1 MKNLLV
7 LLVFSMSLFADFNN
21 KLYSDVC
28 YTIANNRVDL
38 QPKGAKAAQIRAEIV
53 NRAYVTSKVV
63 VWERE
68 DKYEFPGLI
77 LIEDDVMKNACSDA
91 LKLEKTSPKDTFVF
105 YLAYQKAVYNHTVD
119 ALMKLAKV
127 KNQK

>member
-1 MKNLLV
+1 MRNILL
-7 LLVFSMSLFADFNN
+7 LLIFTMSLFADFNN

-38 QPKGAKAAQIRAEIV
+38 QPKGEKAAQIRAEIV

-68 DKYEFPGLI
+68 DRYDFPGLI
-77 LIEDDVMKNACSDA
+77 LVEDDVIKNACADA
-91 LKLEKTSPKDTFVF
+91 LKAEKTTDKDTFVF
-105 YLAYQKAVYNHTVD
+105 YLTYQKAVYKHTVD
-119 ALMKLAKV
+119 ALMKVAKP
-127 KNQK
+127 KK